1 MLCNTTLLGPYS
13 VYPLYR
19 TYHSSAYVLIHGML
33 TETHWIL
40 VSWFFQI
47 GVPLWSVV
55 DAFFVCVVSVVLL
68 LTFFMW
74 AWTCFFNPLYQN
86 FWFWRHRE
94 VMLYWFLRGLTSS
107 FLHFGLLSLFFH
119 VVFSTTFSCCG
130 VAVEKGVF
138 FHVVVSTTFSC
149 CGLGH
154 HRNGCYGF
162 YAILFLVMWNYRITC
177 SFAWFVTKCSCI
189 VCVFLC
195 LSFVSGLL

>member
-86 FWFWRHRE
+86 FLILAPQRSHALLVLERSHIF
-94 VMLYWFLRGLTSS
+94 FSS
-107 FLHFGLLSLFFH
+107 LWIVELVFSCGFLHNIFMLWRRRRKRC
-119 VVFSTTFSCCG
+119 VFSCG
-130 VAVEKGVF
+130 CLHNIF
-138 FHVVVSTTFSC
+138 MLWIVSP
-149 CGLGH
+149 
-154 HRNGCYGF
+154 
-162 YAILFLVMWNYRITC
+162 
-177 SFAWFVTKCSCI
+177 
-189 VCVFLC
+189 
-195 LSFVSGLL
+195 